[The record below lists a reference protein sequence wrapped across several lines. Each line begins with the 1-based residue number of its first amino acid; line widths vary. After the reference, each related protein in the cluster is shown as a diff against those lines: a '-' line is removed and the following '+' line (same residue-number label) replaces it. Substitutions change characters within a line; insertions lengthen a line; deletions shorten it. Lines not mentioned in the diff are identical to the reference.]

1 MHPLRRLRPLATVV
15 ALAGGVGACG
25 GSDDG
30 AADRPV
36 DAGDDSAAVTVK
48 TFAFQPSPLQVKA
61 GTTVTW
67 TNTDDILHT
76 ATSGARG
83 SADGVFDLRLDG
95 SGSTGD
101 ATFEQPG
108 TFTYHCTIHPGM
120 DGTVEVT

>member
-1 MHPLRRLRPLATVV
+1 MV
-15 ALAGGVGACG
+15 AVAGGVGACG

-30 AADRPV
+30 TAAV
-36 DAGDDSAAVTVK
+36 DASVTVK

-76 ATSGARG
+76 ATSGVRG
-83 SADGVFDLRLDG
+83 SADDVFDLRLDG
-95 SGSTGD
+95 SGATAD
-101 ATFEQPG
+101 VTFEQPG
-108 TFTYHCTIHPGM
+108 TFPYHCTIHPGM